1 MSEDNIWLAGRR
13 QEHDALGR
21 VILKLEHTRPADGTV
36 RAVRGAGVAARI
48 DAITERTEPEVTGMR
63 GNPDNLRRAA
73 ARKSAAA
80 QARAEH
86 GLREMIR
93 ANEQITFRGL
103 AQTAGISL
111 DFLYR
116 SGEIR
121 HRVEHRRSQQQTTPP
136 LHPTPGTADHPSSVI
151 RTLHRPTR
159 RATTPP
165 PRRGDHPQARARGRP
180 RGEPRTPPAPRQ
192 PKHPT
197 APDTLTASSSDG
209 RPQGLYL
216 QKPTTSR
223 SLAPDN
229 QALDRTQPLLP
240 IAFDATE
247 KRTHDYV
254 RHGTTNLFA
263 ALNVGTGEVVGE
275 CRPSRDG
282 DTFLAFLKKAVKPHA
297 GKEIHVV
304 LDNLSTHTTPEVKE
318 WLEKN
323 PNVEFHFTPVGS
335 SWLNQIETWFGVITR
350 QAIRR
355 GTFSSVKVLIKRIHD
370 YIAHWNSNPEPFVW
384 TATADEILAKVRLVQ
399 ANIKKLLDNNAK

>member
-1 MSEDNIWLAGRR
+1 MFNDRVELEADDWKELRALTNGSDTPAPVATRARIVMWRAEGRQKKEIAALAGVSRPTV
-13 QEHDALGR
+13 DLW
-21 VILKLEHTRPADGTV
+21 LKRYEADGIAGLID
-36 RAVRGAGVAARI
+36 RARGAGREQMPGAIRARI
-48 DAITERTEPEVTGMR
+48 LAATRTSPPAETGLSHWSSREMAAFIKRTEGVYVSHHYVAKLWRETGLKPHQQ
-63 GNPDNLRRAA
+63 G
-73 ARKSAAA
+73 
-80 QARAEH
+80 
-86 GLREMIR
+86 
-93 ANEQITFRGL
+93 TFKVSKDP
-103 AQTAGISL
+103 A
-111 DFLYR
+111 F
-116 SGEIR
+116 
-121 HRVEHRRSQQQTTPP
+121 
-136 LHPTPGTADHPSSVI
+136 ADKVADI
-151 RTLHRPTR
+151 V
-159 RATTPP
+159 
-165 PRRGDHPQARARGRP
+165 
-180 RGEPRTPPAPRQ
+180 
-192 PKHPT
+192 
-197 APDTLTASSSDG
+197 
-209 RPQGLYL
+209 GLYL
-216 QKPTTSR
+216 DPPAGAIVLSVDEKTQV
-223 SLAPDN
+223 

-304 LDNLSTHTTPEVKE
+304 LDNLSTHTTPEVKA

-355 GTFSSVKVLIKRIHD
+355 GTFSSVKILIKRIRD
-370 YIAHWNSNPEPFVW
+370 YITHWNGNAEPFVW

-399 ANIKKLLDNNAK
+399 SSIKKLLDNNAK